1 MDSKK
6 YIGRIVS
13 VSIDRPLG
21 SVHPKR
27 SDIVYKVNYGFV
39 PDTVSGDGDE
49 LDCYVLGIDYPIKEY
64 KGKCIAVIRRLEE
77 DDDKLIIVP
86 DNQSYSNEEIEQLIM
101 FQEQYFKHIILK

>member
-1 MDSKK
+1 MTRQRVIQDKPLDKNGLKARRSSLWNSKK
-6 YIGRIVS
+6 YIGKIVS

-64 KGKCIAVIRRLEE
+64 KGNVL
-77 DDDKLIIVP
+77 L
-86 DNQSYSNEEIEQLIM
+86 L
-101 FQEQYFKHIILK
+101 